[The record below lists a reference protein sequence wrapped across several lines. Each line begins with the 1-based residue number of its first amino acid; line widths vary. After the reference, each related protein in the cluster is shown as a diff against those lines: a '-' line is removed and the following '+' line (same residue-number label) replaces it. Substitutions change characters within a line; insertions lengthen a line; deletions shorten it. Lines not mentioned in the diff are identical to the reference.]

1 MTQVQ
6 PAVVQ
11 PGTSKL
17 GPNRALEA
25 YLRGFDRAVD
35 SRQVQPRLLMY
46 MATALGYA
54 AREWAGSVKITLTI
68 CV

>member
-35 SRQVQPRLLMY
+35 SRQ
-46 MATALGYA
+46 GA
-54 AREWAGSVKITLTI
+54 A
-68 CV
+68 